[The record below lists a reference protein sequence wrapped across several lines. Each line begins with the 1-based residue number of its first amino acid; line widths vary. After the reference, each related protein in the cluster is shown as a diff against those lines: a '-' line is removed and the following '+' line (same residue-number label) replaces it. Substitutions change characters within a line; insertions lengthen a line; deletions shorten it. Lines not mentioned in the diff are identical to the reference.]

1 MKTTITKLFSL
12 LNKKEI
18 IHGIFI
24 IFGTIFGSLLEV
36 AALGAI
42 VPLIAVLG
50 QPNPSDVHPLIEKA
64 YDFLGNP
71 SRIEFAVYGLFSIS
85 LLFVLK
91 SVYMAIIYLISERY
105 VWRLRE
111 RISKKLISNYVG
123 MDHQYYLTRNSTEL
137 VTHVTG
143 DTSSI
148 THGTNSL
155 IILISD
161 LIFLL
166 AVVAL
171 LIRTDPTIAAGG
183 LGLIVLGAGLFYRFI
198 RNKSQTWGE
207 ISQQG
212 EHSRRKYARYS
223 LEGLKE
229 LKVSGKQEFF
239 VDKFVESSGQAARA
253 LGNSAYIGK
262 ISRPWLETI
271 AVIGLL
277 ILAVAFLNIG
287 RTFTTLLPMLTMVA
301 AIGLRSL
308 PAVSRI
314 LTALQRIKV
323 AGPYVSVINRELTE
337 TNDQSIHPAHSSGDS
352 SITSPFDNLEID
364 DVSFSYDT
372 RPNVKVLQNID
383 FTVSKGEQI
392 GIIGESGSGKSTL
405 VDIILGLLTPLDG
418 EIKVNGIPIRTGMES
433 WLKKVGYLPQN
444 VFIYDDS
451 IAANI
456 ALGDTDETWSEERII
471 EVLKEAQLY
480 DFVHQLPEGINTVI
494 GEAGTRI
501 SGGQRQRLGIARLL
515 YSDSEVLILDE
526 PTASLDQ
533 ETAIGF
539 WNALTE
545 QENGKTM
552 IVVSHDMSIISK
564 CDKTYRI
571 KDSGIILDT

>member
-1 MKTTITKLFSL
+1 
-12 LNKKEI
+12 
-18 IHGIFI
+18 
-24 IFGTIFGSLLEV
+24 
-36 AALGAI
+36 
-42 VPLIAVLG
+42 
-50 QPNPSDVHPLIEKA
+50 
-64 YDFLGNP
+64 
-71 SRIEFAVYGLFSIS
+71 
-85 LLFVLK
+85 
-91 SVYMAIIYLISERY
+91 MAIIYLISERY

-171 LIRTDPTIAAGG
+171 LVRTDPTIAAGG

-337 TNDQSIHPAHSSGDS
+337 TNDQSILPAHSSGDS

-418 EIKVNGIPIRTGMES
+418 EIKVNGIPIRTGMEN

-480 DFVHQLPEGINTVI
+480 DFVHQLPEGINTAI

>member
-1 MKTTITKLFSL
+1 MKTTIKQLFSL
-12 LNKKEI
+12 LNKEEI
-18 IHGIFI
+18 IHGTLI
-24 IFGTIFGSLLEV
+24 IFGTIIGSLLEV

-42 VPLIAVLG
+42 VPLIAILG
-50 QPNPSDVHPLIEKA
+50 QPNPADVHPLIEKT
-64 YDFLGNP
+64 FNLLGNP
-71 SRIEFAVYGLFSIS
+71 SRIEFAVYGLFGIS

-91 SVYMAIIYLISERY
+91 SVYMAIIFLISERY

-111 RISKKLISNYVG
+111 RISKKLISNYVA

-229 LKVSGKQEFF
+229 LRVSGKQRFF

-323 AGPYVSVINRELTE
+323 AGPYISVINKELTE
-337 TNDQSIHPAHSSGDS
+337 TEEQSIRPSPSSSDS
-352 SITSPFDNLEID
+352 TMANPFDNLEMNN
-364 DVSFSYDT
+364 VSFSYDT
-372 RPNVKVLQNID
+372 RPNIKVLDNVEFSIH
-383 FTVSKGEQI
+383 KGEKV
-392 GIIGESGSGKSTL
+392 GIIGESGSGKSTFI
-405 VDIILGLLTPLDG
+405 DIILGLLTPLDG
-418 EIKVNGIPIRTGMES
+418 EIKVNGIPIHNDIDS
-433 WLKKVGYLPQN
+433 WLTKIGYLPQN

-456 ALGDTDETWSEERII
+456 ALGETDKTWSVVRIT

-480 DFVHQLPEGINTVI
+480 DFVHQLPEGIKTTI
-494 GEAGTRI
+494 GESGTRI

-515 YSDSEVLILDE
+515 YSDTEVLILDE

-533 ETAIGF
+533 ETALGF
-539 WNALTE
+539 WNALIE
-545 QENGKTM
+545 QESGKTM

-564 CDKTYRI
+564 CDKTYRV
-571 KDSGIILDT
+571 KDSSITVGT

>member
-1 MKTTITKLFSL
+1 MKTTIKQLFSL
-12 LNKKEI
+12 LNKEEI
-18 IHGIFI
+18 IHGTLI
-24 IFGTIFGSLLEV
+24 IFGTIIGSLLEV

-42 VPLIAVLG
+42 VPLIAILG
-50 QPNPSDVHPLIEKA
+50 QPNPADVHPLIEKTFN
-64 YDFLGNP
+64 FLGNP
-71 SRIEFAVYGLFSIS
+71 SRIEFAVYGLFGIS

-91 SVYMAIIYLISERY
+91 SVYMAIIFLISERY

-111 RISKKLISNYVG
+111 RISKKLISNYVA

-229 LKVSGKQEFF
+229 LRVSGKQRFF

-323 AGPYVSVINRELTE
+323 AGPYISVINKELTE
-337 TNDQSIHPAHSSGDS
+337 TEEQSIRPSPSSSDS
-352 SITSPFDNLEID
+352 TMANPFDNLEMNN
-364 DVSFSYDT
+364 VSFSYDT
-372 RPNVKVLQNID
+372 RPNIKVLDNVEFSIH
-383 FTVSKGEQI
+383 KGEKV
-392 GIIGESGSGKSTL
+392 GIIGESGSGKSTFI
-405 VDIILGLLTPLDG
+405 DIILGLLTPLDG
-418 EIKVNGIPIRTGMES
+418 EIKVNGIPIHNDIDS
-433 WLKKVGYLPQN
+433 WLTKIGYLPQN

-456 ALGDTDETWSEERII
+456 ALGETDKTWSVDRIT

-480 DFVHQLPEGINTVI
+480 DFVHQLPEGIKTTI
-494 GEAGTRI
+494 GESGTRI

-515 YSDSEVLILDE
+515 YSDTEVLILDE

-533 ETAIGF
+533 ETALGF
-539 WNALTE
+539 WNALIE
-545 QENGKTM
+545 QESGKTM

-564 CDKTYRI
+564 CDKTYRV
-571 KDSGIILDT
+571 KDSSITVGT

>member
-1 MKTTITKLFSL
+1 
-12 LNKKEI
+12 
-18 IHGIFI
+18 
-24 IFGTIFGSLLEV
+24 
-36 AALGAI
+36 
-42 VPLIAVLG
+42 
-50 QPNPSDVHPLIEKA
+50 
-64 YDFLGNP
+64 
-71 SRIEFAVYGLFSIS
+71 
-85 LLFVLK
+85 
-91 SVYMAIIYLISERY
+91 
-105 VWRLRE
+105 
-111 RISKKLISNYVG
+111 
-123 MDHQYYLTRNSTEL
+123 
-137 VTHVTG
+137 
-143 DTSSI
+143 
-148 THGTNSL
+148 
-155 IILISD
+155 
-161 LIFLL
+161 
-166 AVVAL
+166 
-171 LIRTDPTIAAGG
+171 
-183 LGLIVLGAGLFYRFI
+183 
-198 RNKSQTWGE
+198 
-207 ISQQG
+207 
-212 EHSRRKYARYS
+212 
-223 LEGLKE
+223 
-229 LKVSGKQEFF
+229 
-239 VDKFVESSGQAARA
+239 
-253 LGNSAYIGK
+253 
-262 ISRPWLETI
+262 
-271 AVIGLL
+271 
-277 ILAVAFLNIG
+277 
-287 RTFTTLLPMLTMVA
+287 MLTMVA

-323 AGPYVSVINRELTE
+323 AGPYISVINRELTE
-337 TNDQSIHPAHSSGDS
+337 TNDQSIHPADSSGDS
-352 SITSPFDNLEID
+352 SIANPFDNLEID

-480 DFVHQLPEGINTVI
+480 DFVHQLPEGINTAI

-533 ETAIGF
+533 ETAVGF

>member
-1 MKTTITKLFSL
+1 MKTTIKQLFSL
-12 LNKKEI
+12 LNKEEI
-18 IHGIFI
+18 IHGTLI
-24 IFGTIFGSLLEV
+24 IFGTIVGSLLEV

-42 VPLIAVLG
+42 VPLIAILG
-50 QPNPSDVHPLIEKA
+50 QPNPADVHPLIEKTFN
-64 YDFLGNP
+64 FLGNP
-71 SRIEFAVYGLFSIS
+71 SRIEFAVYGLFGIS

-91 SVYMAIIYLISERY
+91 SVYMAIIFLISERY

-111 RISKKLISNYVG
+111 RISKKLISNYVA

-229 LKVSGKQEFF
+229 LRVSGKQRFF

-323 AGPYVSVINRELTE
+323 AGPYISVINKELTE
-337 TNDQSIHPAHSSGDS
+337 TEEQSIRPSPSSSDS
-352 SITSPFDNLEID
+352 TMANPFDNLEMNN
-364 DVSFSYDT
+364 VSFSYDT
-372 RPNVKVLQNID
+372 RPNIKVLDNVEFSIH
-383 FTVSKGEQI
+383 KGEKV
-392 GIIGESGSGKSTL
+392 GIIGESGSGKSTFI
-405 VDIILGLLTPLDG
+405 DIILGLLTPLDG
-418 EIKVNGIPIRTGMES
+418 EIKVNGIPIHNDIDS
-433 WLKKVGYLPQN
+433 WLTKIGYLPQN

-456 ALGDTDETWSEERII
+456 ALGETDKTWSVDRIT

-480 DFVHQLPEGINTVI
+480 DFVHQLPEGIKTTI
-494 GEAGTRI
+494 GESGTRI

-515 YSDSEVLILDE
+515 YSDTEVLILDE

-533 ETAIGF
+533 ETALGF
-539 WNALTE
+539 WNALIE
-545 QENGKTM
+545 QESGKTM

-564 CDKTYRI
+564 CDKTYRV
-571 KDSGIILDT
+571 KDSSITVGT

>member
-1 MKTTITKLFSL
+1 MKTTIKQLFSL
-12 LNKKEI
+12 LNKEEI
-18 IHGIFI
+18 IHGTLI
-24 IFGTIFGSLLEV
+24 IFGTIIGSLLEV

-42 VPLIAVLG
+42 VPLIAILG
-50 QPNPSDVHPLIEKA
+50 QPNPADVHPLIEKTFN
-64 YDFLGNP
+64 FLGNP
-71 SRIEFAVYGLFSIS
+71 SRIEFAVYGLFGIS

-91 SVYMAIIYLISERY
+91 SVYMAIIFLISERY

-111 RISKKLISNYVG
+111 RISKKLISNYVA

-229 LKVSGKQEFF
+229 LRVSGKQRFF

-323 AGPYVSVINRELTE
+323 AGPYISVINKELTE
-337 TNDQSIHPAHSSGDS
+337 TEEQSIRPSPSSSDS
-352 SITSPFDNLEID
+352 TMANPFDNLEMNN
-364 DVSFSYDT
+364 VSFSYDT
-372 RPNVKVLQNID
+372 RPNIKVLDNVEFSIL
-383 FTVSKGEQI
+383 KGEKV
-392 GIIGESGSGKSTL
+392 GIIGESGSGKSTFI
-405 VDIILGLLTPLDG
+405 DIILGLLTPLDG
-418 EIKVNGIPIRTGMES
+418 EIKVNGIPIHNDIDS
-433 WLKKVGYLPQN
+433 WLTKIGYLPQN

-456 ALGDTDETWSEERII
+456 ALGETDKTWSVDRIT

-480 DFVHQLPEGINTVI
+480 DFVHQLPEGIKTTI
-494 GEAGTRI
+494 GESGTRI

-515 YSDSEVLILDE
+515 YSDTEVLILDE

-533 ETAIGF
+533 ETALGF
-539 WNALTE
+539 WNALIE
-545 QENGKTM
+545 QESGKTM

-564 CDKTYRI
+564 CDKTYRV
-571 KDSGIILDT
+571 KDSSITVGT